1 MKIDLESR
9 PSYGMAVVTMDKGDL
24 FIAES
29 GSMVA
34 MGPRMSVKTTF
45 NGTGGGGL
53 LDVLEAAFVGLVRK
67 FLAGETLFVN
77 KFRSFEDGQ
86 QLMIAPPLSGDV
98 EHLTLE
104 KGQAIT
110 VQSSSYLA
118 SSHGIKADLIWG
130 GFSMLFSKEGAFFLR
145 CYGEGDLLINC
156 YGAIEKVQVSG
167 RYVVDSGHVVA
178 FEGKLKHQIRKAGG
192 SWKSML
198 LSGEGLVLEF
208 QGEGT
213 VWLQSRNISALVRWI
228 TPSLPK

>member
-1 MKIDLESR
+1 
-9 PSYGMAVVTMDKGDL
+9 MAVVTLNKGEL
-24 FIAES
+24 ITAES

-34 MGPRMSVKTTF
+34 MGPRMAVKTTF

-53 LDVLEAAFVGLVRK
+53 FDVLQAAFVGLVRK

-77 KFRSFEDGQ
+77 QFRSFEDGQ

-98 EHLTLE
+98 EHLSLT

-110 VQSSSYLA
+110 VQSCSYLA
-118 SSHGIKADLIWG
+118 STHGIKADLIWG

-145 CYGEGDLLINC
+145 CRGEGDLLINC
-156 YGAIEKVQVSG
+156 YGAIEKVEVNG

-178 FEGKLKHQIRKAGG
+178 FEGKLRHQIRKAGG

-208 QGEGT
+208 NGQGT
-213 VWLQSRNISALVRWI
+213 VWLQTRNLGALVRWI
-228 TPSLPK
+228 TPSLPN